1 MRALIDTCVVVD
13 ALQSREPFC
22 RDAQTLFL
30 LCANQRFE
38 GCLTAKALTDLYYL
52 THRQTHSDAATRAI
66 LTKLCTLF
74 TMLDTTAMD
83 VRNAL
88 GSAVADYE
96 DAVMVETAVR
106 TGVDCLVIR
115 NLKDYRKAP
124 LPVYAPAD
132 FIARLDG

>member
-74 TMLDTTAMD
+74 ILLDTTAMD
-83 VRNAL
+83 ARNAL

>member
-22 RDAQTLFL
+22 RDAQALFL

-106 TGVDCLVIR
+106 TGVDCLVTQ